1 MAKNKFGSKLGV
13 VMAAAGSAVG
23 LGNVW
28 RFPYLAGENGG
39 GAFLLVYIICVLV
52 IGIPVMMSEFVIGR
66 RGGGNAVGAMRSLS
80 GGRKWDWLGAICI
93 LCSILILAFYLVV
106 TGWCVKFFLLSL
118 FGTAPAD
125 WINTLIALGLNVLIL
140 GLGVEKGIEKVS
152 TVLMPLLLV
161 LLVMLVVRSLTLP
174 NSGEGIRFLFEPDFT
189 KITTDV
195 WLAALS
201 QSFFTLSLGMGCMLT
216 YASYMKKE
224 QNLWSTAAQVAS
236 IDTLVAILAG
246 VAVFPAVFS
255 LGFSP
260 TEGPQLVFDVLPEV
274 FHSMPGGSVF
284 GVLFFLLLLIAA
296 VTSAISIQE
305 IQVAYLHEQHQMSR
319 SKALV
324 WTTAV
329 AFALAMLCSL
339 SLDGS
344 LSIGGRGLF
353 DWFDYLTS
361 KFLMPL
367 GAIGFVL
374 YLGWFYP
381 TEESRDEIKQGSE
394 GREWLFQTWLWT
406 IRTVVPAGIFIIFLH
421 GLGVF

>member
-1 MAKNKFGSKLGV
+1 MANQKFANKLGV

-28 RFPYLAGENGG
+28 RFPYLTGENGG
-39 GAFLLVYIICVLV
+39 GAFLLVYIICIAA
-52 IGIPVMMSEFVIGR
+52 IGVPVMLSEFVIGR
-66 RGGGNAVGAMRSLS
+66 RGGKNAIGAMRALS

-106 TGWCVKFFLLSL
+106 TGWCVKYFLLSL
-118 FGTAPAD
+118 FGAAPAD

-152 TVLMPLLLV
+152 TVLMPMLFVLLL
-161 LLVMLVVRSLTLP
+161 MLVVRSLTLP
-174 NSGEGIRFLFEPDFT
+174 NSGEGMRFLFAPDFT

-224 QNLWSTAAQVAS
+224 QNLWSTAAQVAG
-236 IDTLVAILAG
+236 IDTVVAILAG

-260 TEGPQLVFDVLPEV
+260 TEGPQLVFNVLPEV
-274 FHSMPGGSVF
+274 FHSMPGGRLF
-284 GVLFFLLLLIAA
+284 GILFFLLLLIAA
-296 VTSAISIQE
+296 VTSGISIQE
-305 IQVAYLHEQHQMSR
+305 IQVAYLNEQHKMSR
-319 SKALV
+319 GKSLV
-324 WTTAV
+324 WTTLV
-329 AFALAMLCSL
+329 TIVLAMLCAL

-344 LSIGGRGLF
+344 LSICGRGLF

-367 GAIGFVL
+367 SGIGFVL

-381 TEESRDEIKQGSE
+381 TEESRNELKQGSC
-394 GREWLFQTWLWT
+394 GREWLFQLWLWI
-406 IRTVVPAGIFIIFLH
+406 IRIIVPAGIFVIFLH
-421 GLGVF
+421 GLGIF